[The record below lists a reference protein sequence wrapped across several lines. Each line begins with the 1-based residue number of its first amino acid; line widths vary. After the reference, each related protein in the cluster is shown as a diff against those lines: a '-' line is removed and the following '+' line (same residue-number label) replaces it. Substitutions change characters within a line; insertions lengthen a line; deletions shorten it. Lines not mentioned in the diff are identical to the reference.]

1 MERIGGLETDSLAA
15 PMAELTE
22 VVRSLTKLK
31 QGEQATVQ
39 RTAAELPRVI
49 REEFTDP
56 MRALNDSIHEL
67 TASLNDMHRD
77 RTQTTATLEDLVDR
91 LTDRLAEQ
99 RTSSGLSR
107 TEGHRFWPKR
117 SLVSSQRPTA

>member
-1 MERIGGLETDSLAA
+1 MERIGGMETNSLTA

-22 VVRSLTKLK
+22 AVRSLTKLK
-31 QGEQATVQ
+31 QSEQATVQ

-49 REEFTDP
+49 REEFTAP

-67 TASLNDMHRD
+67 TASLKDMHRD
-77 RTQTTATLEDLVDR
+77 RAQTTATLEDLIDR
-91 LTDRLAEQ
+91 LTDRLTEQ
-99 RTSSGLSR
+99 RTSPGISR

>member
-31 QGEQATVQ
+31 QAEQATVQ

-49 REEFTDP
+49 REEFTVP

-67 TASLNDMHRD
+67 TASLKDMHRD
-77 RTQTTATLEDLVDR
+77 RTETTATLEDLIDR

-107 TEGHRFWPKR
+107 TEGRRFWPKR
-117 SLVSSQRPTA
+117 SLVSSQQPTA